1 MTYLELVELIKTNY
15 SVCTFICFTFAF
27 VPDYTKDL
35 LSVFSEQT
43 TSTTPIIWIANWT
56 ERSQLRKN
64 NTQLTLT
71 RNGERLENHVL
82 CHATVF
88 GIEQFP
94 SERIYITST
103 QNCSYCIFLKK
114 KQRYPG
120 FQMTR
125 HSFHPSS
132 GLLSID
138 IVVFKIS
145 IHVAITR
152 AFRIA
157 TSICSS

>member
-71 RNGERLENHVL
+71 QNGERLENNVL

-94 SERIYITST
+94 IERIYITST
-103 QNCSYCIFLKK
+103 QNCSYCIFSKK
-114 KQRYPG
+114 KTIPWLPDDTA
-120 FQMTR
+120 FI
-125 HSFHPSS
+125 SS
-132 GLLSID
+132 GLLSLD

-152 AFRIA
+152 AFRIE
-157 TSICSS
+157 TSISSS

>member
-1 MTYLELVELIKTNY
+1 MTFLELVELIKTNY
-15 SVCTFICFTFAF
+15 SVCTLICFPFVF

-82 CHATVF
+82 FQKISMLECPVGVATVF

-94 SERIYITST
+94 SERIYINST
-103 QNCSYCIFLKK
+103 QNCSYGIFLKK
-114 KQRYPG
+114 NTLKD
-120 FQMTR
+120 TLA
-125 HSFHPSS
+125 S
-132 GLLSID
+132 GWHG
-138 IVVFKIS
+138 
-145 IHVAITR
+145 IHFIPPPDFCR
-152 AFRIA
+152 
-157 TSICSS
+157 

>member
-1 MTYLELVELIKTNY
+1 M
-15 SVCTFICFTFAF
+15 
-27 VPDYTKDL
+27 
-35 LSVFSEQT
+35 
-43 TSTTPIIWIANWT
+43 
-56 ERSQLRKN
+56 
-64 NTQLTLT
+64 T

-82 CHATVF
+82 CNATIF

-103 QNCSYCIFLKK
+103 QKCSYCILLKK
-114 KQRYPG
+114 KTTMPG

-125 HSFHPSS
+125 HSFHPFS

-138 IVVFKIS
+138 LVAFYKIS

-152 AFRIA
+152 TFRIA
-157 TSICSS
+157 TSICSNLINLIKTELVRSTLRTVVV

>member
-27 VPDYTKDL
+27 VPDYTKNL

-43 TSTTPIIWIANWT
+43 TSITPIIWIANWT

-64 NTQLTLT
+64 NTRLTLI

-94 SERIYITST
+94 SERIYITSS
-103 QNCSYCIFLKK
+103 QKCSYCIFLKEK
-114 KQRYPG
+114 NNDTLASRWHG
-120 FQMTR
+120 
-125 HSFHPSS
+125 
-132 GLLSID
+132 
-138 IVVFKIS
+138 
-145 IHVAITR
+145 IHFIPPPDFCR
-152 AFRIA
+152 
-157 TSICSS
+157 